1 MKSVNQR
8 FVAMIVGAVS
18 ALLLIGLIGVLS
30 TRQMADELEYTDES
44 IIRSLAILSGIERDF
59 LLIRVNALYHLS
71 YTDPAKKAPHE
82 ATIRRNITETRSL
95 LEEYQRSLIVNARD
109 KELIEQDI
117 RLFNQYLAAL
127 DKVLA
132 HSNANQKEAAVVVV
146 ESEWKPAGDSLTTA
160 LAQHAHFKEQ
170 FVEQAVQRSM
180 RSGRR
185 QTWLIVL
192 LTLVGVLAIGVAA
205 FFFRKSLAATLQ
217 SRH

>member
-1 MKSVNQR
+1 MVKSVNQR
-8 FVAMIVGAVS
+8 FVAIIAGAVS

-71 YTDPAKKAPHE
+71 YVEQSKKEPHE
-82 ATIRRNITETRSL
+82 ATIRHNIAETQALLDEYRASL
-95 LEEYQRSLIVNARD
+95 VVNARD

-117 RLFNQYLAAL
+117 RLFHVYLAAL

-132 HSNANQKEAAVVVV
+132 HSNANQREAAVVVV
-146 ESEWKPAGDSLTTA
+146 ESEWKPAGERLTTA
-160 LAQHAHFKEQ
+160 LAQHARFKEQ
-170 FVEQAVQRSM
+170 FVEQTVQKSM
-180 RSGRR
+180 ESGRR

-192 LTLVGVLAIGVAA
+192 LTLVGVVAVLVAA
-205 FFFRKSLAATLQ
+205 YFFRKSLLATHQ
-217 SRH
+217 SR

>member
-1 MKSVNQR
+1 MVRSVNQR
-8 FVAMIVGAVS
+8 FIAIIAGAVS
-18 ALLLIGLIGVLS
+18 ALLIIGLIGVLS

-71 YTDPAKKAPHE
+71 YAEQGKKAPHE
-82 ATIRRNITETRSL
+82 ATIRHNIAETQSL
-95 LEEYQRSLIVNARD
+95 LDEYQRTLVVNARD

-117 RLFNQYLAAL
+117 QLFNVYLAAL
-127 DKVLA
+127 DKVLL

-146 ESEWKPAGDSLTTA
+146 ESEWKPAGERLTTA

-170 FVEQAVQRSM
+170 FVEQAVQKSM
-180 RSGRR
+180 ESGRR

-192 LTLVGVLAIGVAA
+192 LTILGIVAVVAA
-205 FFFRKSLAATLQ
+205 AYFFRKSLLATHQ
-217 SRH
+217 TH

>member
-1 MKSVNQR
+1 MVKSVNQR
-8 FVAMIVGAVS
+8 FIAIIAGAVL

-71 YTDPAKKAPHE
+71 YTEPEKKAPHE
-82 ATIRRNITETRSL
+82 ATIRHNIAETQAL
-95 LEEYQRSLIVNARD
+95 LEEYRDSLVVNVRD

-117 RLFNQYLAAL
+117 RLFAAYLSAL

-146 ESEWKPAGDSLTTA
+146 ESEWKPAGDSLTAA

-180 RSGRR
+180 QTGRR
-185 QTWLIVL
+185 QTWVIVL
-192 LTLVGVLAIGVAA
+192 LTALGVIGVLLAA
-205 FFFRKSLAATLQ
+205 YFFRKSLSATTPP
-217 SRH
+217 R

>member
-1 MKSVNQR
+1 MVKSVNQR
-8 FVAMIVGAVS
+8 FVAIIAGAVLS
-18 ALLLIGLIGVLS
+18 LLLIGLIGVLS

-71 YTDPAKKAPHE
+71 YSEVSKKEPHE
-82 ATIRRNITETRSL
+82 ATIRHNIAETQNL
-95 LEEYQRSLIVNARD
+95 LDEYRRTLVVNARD

-117 RLFNQYLAAL
+117 RLFNVYLAAL

-146 ESEWKPAGDSLTTA
+146 ESEWKPAGDSLTSA

-180 RSGRR
+180 QSGRR
-185 QTWLIVL
+185 QTWVIVL
-192 LTLVGVLAIGVAA
+192 LTVLGVLGVVVAA
-205 FFFRKSLAATLQ
+205 YFFRKSLVATLPP
-217 SRH
+217 R